1 MVKIKMIYD
10 LLTNTEHSTLPCLW
24 YTPSRCMYV
33 MYSLLPFYSARFISS
48 FGGLHMVLFHTFGFV
63 VSLDLFMVYK
73 YVALP
78 GCRCV
83 YVRLYV

>member
-1 MVKIKMIYD
+1 MTYSQTQSIQ
-10 LLTNTEHSTLPCLW
+10 HFRAFG
-24 YTPSRCMYV
+24 TPPRHDV
-33 MYSLLPFYSARFISS
+33 YSLLPFYSARFISS